1 MSFDVFGTSEADTFT
16 ASWVARLSA
25 LPNVL
30 LRGEFQGFESIPDK
44 ERYAC
49 LLYTT
54 SYDGLPNILL
64 EAASERIPIVA
75 PPTIGGLADLVRPDT
90 AWCVD
95 APDDPESYIAA
106 LEACLKDNPTG
117 RCENAL
123 AIVRERHSWH
133 SFRDTVYLTLDEV
146 GVKLGEPPTSSP
158 SASAT

>member
-1 MSFDVFGTSEADTFT
+1 MSFDVFGTSELDPFT
-16 ASWVARLSA
+16 ATWVARLSA

-54 SYDGLPNILL
+54 AYDGLPNVLL

-106 LEACLKDNPTG
+106 LEACLKDNPTE

-123 AIVRERHSWH
+123 AIVRERHSWGR
-133 SFRDTVYLTLDEV
+133 FRNTVYQTLDEL
-146 GVKLGEPPTSSP
+146 GLKLGAPPTSSP
-158 SASAT
+158 RASTT

>member
-1 MSFDVFGTSEADTFT
+1 MG
-16 ASWVARLSA
+16 A

-54 SYDGLPNILL
+54 AYDGLPNVLL

-75 PPTIGGLADLVRPDT
+75 PPMIGGLADLVRPDT

-106 LEACLKDNPTG
+106 LEACLEDDPAE

-123 AIVRERHSWH
+123 AIVRDRHSWH
-133 SFRDTVYLTLDEV
+133 SFSDTLYRILDEV
-146 GVKLGEPPTSSP
+146 GVKLGAPPTSSP
-158 SASAT
+158 PASTT